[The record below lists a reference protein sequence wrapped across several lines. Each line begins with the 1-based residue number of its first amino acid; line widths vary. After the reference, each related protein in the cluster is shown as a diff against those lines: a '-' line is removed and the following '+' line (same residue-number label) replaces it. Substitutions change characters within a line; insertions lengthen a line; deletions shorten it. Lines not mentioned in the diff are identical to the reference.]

1 MATLKAHFDVLAR
14 YNAWANRILYN
25 AVGGLEAQQYRQDCG
40 AYFKSIEGTLN
51 HLLVTDRIWRHRL
64 CGLPDPG
71 YRLDQILLED
81 FPALKAAR
89 EPEDEEIARY
99 VLALPESAMDTV
111 ISYRRTST
119 PEQLR
124 QHVGSALAHWFN
136 HQTHHR
142 GQAHAMLTRVS
153 GQAPELDLLFYQRQ
167 MKLAAPA

>member
-89 EPEDEEIARY
+89 A
-99 VLALPESAMDTV
+99 
-111 ISYRRTST
+111 
-119 PEQLR
+119 
-124 QHVGSALAHWFN
+124 
-136 HQTHHR
+136 
-142 GQAHAMLTRVS
+142 
-153 GQAPELDLLFYQRQ
+153 
-167 MKLAAPA
+167 